1 MLPVD
6 RDAPFNQY
14 KFVVKWDGRTIRV
27 GSVSPLRRSTEVIE
41 FREGNDPNGATR
53 QVPGRTKYDAIVLKR
68 GRGHDTEFEEW
79 ANLLLGSGTS
89 LTKFR
94 KDITIELQNGSG
106 QVVLAYKVYR
116 CWPIE
121 YVAMSELD
129 ATISGVVI
137 ESLTLENE
145 GWEQVQTRKPSKPKP
160 KSQ

>member
-1 MLPVD
+1 MLSVD

-27 GSVSPLRRSTEVIE
+27 GSISPLRRSTEVVE
-41 FREGNDPNGATR
+41 MRPGNDPSTTHK
-53 QVPGRTKYDAIVLKR
+53 VPGKTKYDPIILKR

-79 ANLLLGSGTS
+79 ANLLLGTGTT
-89 LTKFR
+89 LTTFR

-106 QVVLAYKVYR
+106 QVVLMYKVHR

-145 GWEQVQTRKPSKPKP
+145 GWERIQKRKPSKPKP
-160 KSQ
+160 NPK

>member
-27 GSVSPLRRSTEVIE
+27 GSVSPLRRTTEVVE
-41 FREGNDPNGATR
+41 FRDGNDPNGATR
-53 QVPGRTKYDAIVLKR
+53 HLPGRTKYDAIVLKR
-68 GRGHDTEFEEW
+68 GRGHDTEFEDW
-79 ANLLLGSGTS
+79 ANQVLGLGSGTT
-89 LTKFR
+89 LTTFR

-106 QVVLAYKVYR
+106 QVVLVYKVHR

-129 ATISGVVI
+129 VTVSGVVI
-137 ESLTLENE
+137 ETLTLENE
-145 GWEQVQTRKPSKPKP
+145 GWERIQKRRPSKTK
-160 KSQ
+160 